1 MNQQRRLVPLLQAK
15 RMHALSAE
23 YQTLLELHRQ
33 HPDDDGIR
41 HHLERIRLALE
52 VAWMEGMV
60 FDG

>member
-1 MNQQRRLVPLLQAK
+1 MLTPMD
-15 RMHALSAE
+15 MHSLSAE